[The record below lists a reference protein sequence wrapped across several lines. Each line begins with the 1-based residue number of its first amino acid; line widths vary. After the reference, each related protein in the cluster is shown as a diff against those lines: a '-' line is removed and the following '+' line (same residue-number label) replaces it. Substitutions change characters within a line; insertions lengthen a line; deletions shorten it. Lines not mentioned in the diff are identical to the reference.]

1 MIEVGTALSSPT
13 VLLHVLEELFFI
25 AMLKTEVCTA
35 ATLLDQP
42 ADGGINSMAKGQV
55 ELPTPS
61 WVSRE

>member
-1 MIEVGTALSSPT
+1 M
-13 VLLHVLEELFFI
+13 LLHVLEELFFI

-35 ATLLDQP
+35 ATLLDRP